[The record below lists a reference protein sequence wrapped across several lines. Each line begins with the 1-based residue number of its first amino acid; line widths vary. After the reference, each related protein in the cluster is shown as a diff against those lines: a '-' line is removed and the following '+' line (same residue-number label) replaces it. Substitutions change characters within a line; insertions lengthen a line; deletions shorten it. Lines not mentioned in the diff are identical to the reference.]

1 MSDSI
6 ISTNIVYKNNP
17 YYNTTAAGGKSRCA
31 VGNPKRTG
39 ANVLCNCVGFA
50 WGAYNETW
58 NKFDSSHT
66 DFIFENGNGNQILD
80 NIIKNDTMLK
90 PFILKPSQ
98 RPPKGGLIM
107 WGGKR
112 HSFRDSDNDG
122 DKEWVVKNVNHVAF
136 IVDVKSNDEIV
147 IAQAGYNTP
156 GWSVDRGE
164 YFECNKYTTT
174 RNHGGTNLWWYQDL
188 TKSGGPNTCPDG
200 TVPVC
205 LGFLANP
212 GIGITYDTAENTPTE
227 ETTTPTPSPSEYP
240 STVDSITQP
249 SPTTVSVTRSMNGV
263 SPITQGV
270 KCYYKWGEGV
280 STTSYD
286 GTFSGSGTFSTD
298 ITKPREATK
307 ISILPEQIN
316 ADSVNYCGETV
327 SSDLTASYPC
337 VKIWDDTTNSY
348 IDYIPYVWTPTD
360 GWKEATPVI
369 RKDKQWWKLYNTDS
383 ELV

>member
-1 MSDSI
+1 MSELL
-6 ISTNIVYKNNP
+6 ISTNKVTKGNP
-17 YYNTTAAGGKSRCA
+17 FYNTVSAGGYSTCI
-31 VGNPKRTG
+31 VGNPKING

-50 WGAYNETW
+50 NGAFNETYVK
-58 NKFDSSHT
+58 NSGVANGQYFALHMNANG
-66 DFIFENGNGNQILD
+66 FIKAA
-80 NIIKNDTMLK
+80 KNHSTLK
-90 PFILKPSQ
+90 HFVLEASQ
-98 RPPKGGLIM
+98 RPPLGGLIV

-112 HSFRDSDNDG
+112 YVYKKVDG
-122 DKEWVVKNVNHVAF
+122 IWQWVVKNVNHVAF
-136 IVDVKSNDEIV
+136 IMEVDGNDRIH

-156 GWSVDRGE
+156 GWSVDKGE
-164 YFECNKYTTT
+164 YIECNETWIN
-174 RNHGGTNLWWYQDL
+174 RNDGGTNLWWYQS
-188 TKSGGPNTCPDG
+188 TSPTRCPDG
-200 TVPVC
+200 SYPVC
-205 LGFLANP
+205 LGFIANP
-212 GIGITYDTAENTPTE
+212 AVGMNYDPPGDTPSE

-240 STVDSITQP
+240 PTVDNISQT
-249 SPTTVSVTRSMNGV
+249 SPTTVSVTCSMNGV
-263 SPITQGV
+263 SPVTQSV
-270 KCYYKWGEGV
+270 KCYYKWGEGA
-280 STTSYD
+280 SNTSYD

-316 ADSVNYCGETV
+316 ADSINYFGGVV

-337 VKIWDDTTNSY
+337 VKIWDDTTNTY